1 MPGLVKK
8 EVNYFDQFTVGVRYC
23 KSAAETLLKMLSD
36 EKVNACER
44 ETIHAIEQEAD
55 KHVHMMFEHLNH
67 SFITPIDR
75 EDIIEIVKETDNVTD
90 GIDAVAQEFWMLH
103 IERLIPPSRR
113 MAELIVK
120 SCTAMVDMM
129 AELKQR
135 AKKNNRLMECIIE
148 INNIEEEGDAIY
160 REALYE
166 LFAPGADA
174 MHAIKWRAVIEMME
188 NVLDN
193 CENVADT
200 VQSIITKSSS

>member
-1 MPGLVKK
+1 MPGMIKK
-8 EVNYFDQFTVGVRYC
+8 EVNYFDQFTSGVSFC
-23 KSAAETLLKMLSD
+23 KKAADALLMMLSD
-36 EKVNACER
+36 EKVNTCER
-44 ETIHAIEQEAD
+44 ESIHRIEQEAD
-55 KHVHMMFEHLNH
+55 KHVHEMFSHLNH

-103 IERLIPPSRR
+103 IDHLIPQSRR

-120 SCTAMVDMM
+120 SCTALVEMM
-129 AELKQR
+129 QELKQHN
-135 AKKNNRLMECIIE
+135 KKNNRLMERIIE
-148 INNIEEEGDAIY
+148 INNIEEEGDQIY
-160 REALYE
+160 RETLYE

-174 MHAIKWRAVIEMME
+174 MMAVKWRAVIDLME

-200 VQSIITKSSS
+200 VQSIMTKSS

>member
-1 MPGLVKK
+1 MAGIIKK
-8 EVNYFDQFTVGVRYC
+8 EVNYFDQFIAGVTYC
-23 KSAAETLLKMLSD
+23 KRAADALLVMLAD
-36 EKVNACER
+36 DKVNGCER
-44 ETIHAIEQEAD
+44 ESIHRIEQEAD
-55 KHVHMMFEHLNH
+55 KHVHEMFFHLNH

-103 IERLIPPSRR
+103 IDRLLPQSRR

-120 SCTAMVDMM
+120 SCTAMMEMM
-129 AELKQR
+129 QELKQHT
-135 AKKNNRLMECIIE
+135 KKNNKLMERIIE
-148 INNIEEEGDAIY
+148 INNIEEEGDQIY
-160 REALYE
+160 REMLYE

-174 MHAIKWRAVIEMME
+174 MHAVKWRAVIEMME

-200 VQSIITKSSS
+200 VQSIITKSS